1 MSLKVATGNQIVSEI
16 DYSGLHCDS
25 CRGSMRR
32 YMENKVETGGA
43 LRAILENDLFGAMG
57 KLDLDHRDALH
68 STVVWIYNEL
78 PSGVWGSKDKV
89 VDWLEGKLMN

>member
-1 MSLKVATGNQIVSEI
+1 M
-16 DYSGLHCDS
+16 
-25 CRGSMRR
+25 
-32 YMENKVETGGA
+32 
-43 LRAILENDLFGAMG
+43 ENDLFGAMG

-78 PSGVWGSKDKV
+78 PSGVWGSKGKV